1 MKKLWLVVAL
11 AVTLGVGQT
20 ALAETHAD
28 KPADKKAGEDAK
40 AEKEESPSAKRAR
53 EEREAAEKKKKAEE
67 KEDGE
72 KADGEK
78 AEGDTPAEPEESPSA
93 KRAREEREAAEKKAR
108 EEAEKKAREEAEAKA
123 KAEAEAKAKEEAEKK
138 AAADLLSDDD
148 LEPAPEIDLDSLENS
163 GLRKSYPYMEH
174 NGYFRFRGD
183 AFGNLDLN
191 TTGTSPIL
199 PPPAALPLNPDDDN
213 SVRPDPD
220 ADWYSGANIRFRY
233 QPTLHIFED
242 LSIHLTMD
250 VPDNLVLGSLP
261 DGGRPY
267 LGAPLKP
274 DVPKIAFSGSQVP
287 PDGRFGLRLK
297 HAYGQVKTF
306 FGLIRVGRM
315 PSQWGLGIL
324 ANSGNCI
331 DCDYGDSA
339 DRALFVTRLFGTY
352 FGVGYDFPSEGILAY
367 NDTDLLGQPRDG
379 TGSFDDVNQ
388 WVFTAFK
395 RPLTPEEKA
404 EQERALREEGAPVIN
419 AGAYV
424 VYREQEAAYEDAV
437 LGDNFNFDG
446 APPLEARGA
455 SAWIPDLWVQM
466 LWEPRFQSR
475 LRLEVEAVAIFGE
488 IDYVSAPGG
497 STSDCF
503 SAENRASED
512 CKSRFREIR
521 QYGAAFEAEYRHNKL
536 LTFGF
541 YSGFASGRNA
551 FGFQLND
558 GKVDPL
564 DPPSN
569 FKFDRDY
576 HVDMIL
582 FREIIGSVTNASYF
596 KPWVQFDFWTRN
608 KDTFGFRLESIYSL
622 AHKAASTPSGERD
635 LGLEF
640 DGLLFYREHEKF
652 QADLGYG
659 ILLPG
664 SAFDEKYG
672 RTRLTYP
679 GFDGTTFQEED
690 GPAREAQIAQTIQ
703 ARMFWFF

>member
-20 ALAETHAD
+20 ALAESHSD
-28 KPADKKAGEDAK
+28 KPAEKAGDGEK

-67 KEDGE
+67 GD
-72 KADGEK
+72 KADEDK
-78 AEGDTPAEPEESPSA
+78 AEGAEGEGAEGEESPSA

-108 EEAEKKAREEAEAKA
+108 EQAEKKA
-123 KAEAEAKAKEEAEKK
+123 KAEAEAKARAEADAK
-138 AAADLLSDDD
+138 AKADADAKAKADLLMDDD
-148 LEPAPEIDLDSLENS
+148 LEPAPEIDLGALEDS
-163 GLRKSYPYMEH
+163 GIRKSYPYMEH
-174 NGYFRFRGD
+174 HGYFRFRAD
-183 AFGNLDLN
+183 ALGNLDLN

-199 PPPAALPLNPDDDN
+199 PPPAALPLNPDDTE

-220 ADWYSGANIRFRY
+220 ADWYSGSNIRFRY
-233 QPTLHIFED
+233 QPTLFIYED
-242 LSIHLTMD
+242 LSVHLTMD

-274 DVPKIAFSGSQVP
+274 DVPKIAFSGSQTP
-287 PDGRFGLRLK
+287 PDGRFGFRLK

-306 FGLIRVGRM
+306 FGLLRLGRM
-315 PSQWGLGIL
+315 PSQFGLGIL
-324 ANSGNCI
+324 ANSGGCP

-339 DRALFVTRLFGTY
+339 DRALFVTRAFGTY
-352 FGVGYDFPSEGILAY
+352 FGIAYDFPSEGILDY
-367 NDTDLLGQPRDG
+367 NNTDLLGQPRDG
-379 TGSFDDVNQ
+379 TGGFDDVNQ
-388 WVFTAFK
+388 WVFTAFR

-404 EQERALREEGAPVIN
+404 EQARELREEGAPVFN
-419 AGAYV
+419 AGIYV
-424 VYREQEAAYEDAV
+424 VYREQEAAYEDAI
-437 LGDNFNFDG
+437 LGQDFDFDS

-466 LWEPRFQSR
+466 LWEPSFGSR
-475 LRLEVEAVAIFGE
+475 LRLEVEAVAIYGE
-488 IDYVSAPGG
+488 IDYVSLPSSGA
-497 STSDCF
+497 TDCF
-503 SAENRASED
+503 SAANQATEA

-521 QYGAAFEAEYRHNKL
+521 QYGTAFEAEYKHNKL
-536 LTFGF
+536 LTFGL
-541 YSGFASGRNA
+541 YSGFASGRKN

-564 DPPSN
+564 DQPSN

-582 FREIIGSVTNASYF
+582 FREIIGSVTNATYI

-608 KDTFGFRLESIYSL
+608 RDTFGFRFDAIYSL
-622 AHKAASTPSGERD
+622 AHKAGATPSGERD

-659 ILLPG
+659 LLLPG

-672 RTRLTYP
+672 RPRLTYP
-679 GFDGTTFQEED
+679 GFDGATFQEED
-690 GPAREAQIAQTIQ
+690 GAAREAQIAQTIQ